1 MPVITTALSN
11 ISKELEV
18 LGIQTASLEPSG
30 PTVDTTEPIANNPLL
45 PLPMD
50 IYYPS
55 ASANNMPGSVEQN
68 DEPILLDLSYLN
80 GQIEGAGSYNLLDMS
95 QEMYG
100 AFLQIEPLSV
110 TMNPESEIY

>member
-1 MPVITTALSN
+1 
-11 ISKELEV
+11 
-18 LGIQTASLEPSG
+18 
-30 PTVDTTEPIANNPLL
+30 
-45 PLPMD
+45 
-50 IYYPS
+50 
-55 ASANNMPGSVEQN
+55 MPGSVEQN